1 MRHEIQAKRR
11 DCTARNEE
19 QVEKQIEAVYRV
31 ISLPRPDEMASL
43 ATRSTASYKSDS
55 GLLGRY
61 GDIDSAHVRS
71 LDEDSSQGSRQLGF
85 AFEPPSSLTTLDQA
99 PECDGSA

>member
-1 MRHEIQAKRR
+1 MRSKF
-11 DCTARNEE
+11 
-19 QVEKQIEAVYRV
+19 EAVYCGINR
-31 ISLPRPDEMASL
+31 PRPDEMASL
-43 ATRSTASYKSDS
+43 ATRFTAGYKSDN

-85 AFEPPSSLTTLDQA
+85 AFEPPSSLTTSDQA